1 MGVLENRHHEIF
13 CQEILKGQSQFAAYC
28 CAYPNVNTNNRNSVD
43 VSACKLM
50 KEQEIQDRIEEL
62 KQQTAD
68 AAVMSVLERKLALT
82 QFATDELAY
91 PKMRMQ
97 AIDLLNKM
105 DNIYV
110 KKLDADVKVTDTSKV
125 AAEVQAI
132 LDS

>member
-1 MGVLENRHHEIF
+1 
-13 CQEILKGQSQFAAYC
+13 
-28 CAYPNVNTNNRNSVD
+28 
-43 VSACKLM
+43 M
-50 KEQEIQDRIEEL
+50 KEQEIKDRIEEL

-82 QFATDELAY
+82 QFAADELAY

-110 KKLDADVKVTDTSKV
+110 KKLDADVKVADTSKV